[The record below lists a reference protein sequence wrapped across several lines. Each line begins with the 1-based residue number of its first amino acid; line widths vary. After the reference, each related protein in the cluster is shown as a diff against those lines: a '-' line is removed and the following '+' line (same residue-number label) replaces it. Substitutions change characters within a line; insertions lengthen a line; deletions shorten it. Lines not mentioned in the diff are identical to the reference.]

1 MANPDNFD
9 TRGERVQKLSSLPRT
24 SFAEYFRE
32 MMKVLDFTSKRL
44 VDESKLTNETVAHLR
59 SGQGRPKIN
68 TVLSAL
74 IAMKVPP
81 LEAKDALSL
90 AGHDFIAGDK
100 VHRHYRT
107 LVQHYFE
114 KSIDECNDI
123 LRAKG
128 VRDSDLLGQVK
139 GSKLS
144 EDTDI
149 NKDKE

>member
-9 TRGERVQKLSSLPRT
+9 TRGERVQKLSSLPRA

-32 MMKVLDFTSKRL
+32 MMKVLNFTSKRL
-44 VDESKLTNETVAHLR
+44 VDESKLTNETVARLR
-59 SGQGRPKIN
+59 SGRGRPKIN

-81 LEAKDALSL
+81 YEIEDALSL
-90 AGHDFIAGDK
+90 AGLDFMAGDE
-100 VHRHYRT
+100 VHGHYKT
-107 LVQHYFE
+107 LAQYYSETSIEQCNEFL
-114 KSIDECNDI
+114 KSKD
-123 LRAKG
+123 
-128 VRDSDLLGQVK
+128 VRGSDLLGQIK

-149 NKDKE
+149 DKE